1 MPDPAWPSSPPEVNY
16 LRLAGPG
23 VAGVASTV
31 ASGTAWQTLA
41 VSGEVAASISLLNT
55 AATAPDFQGVGG
67 LSSSAAVTGLNTALH
82 LLAGWAQEKPPL
94 AASAATAYQT
104 AVSAM
109 IPAEISLANRA
120 EQAADVA
127 LNPMVLGAL
136 TPVIVAL
143 DAAYFGE
150 HWPHNAGI
158 GAAYGTTLA
167 GLAAALAVPP
177 PIAPL
182 GASPAA
188 PATAAGAVAQA
199 AGTAAAGEA
208 MKQAGQLSEQAARL
222 PAAGADAVGSAGQAV
237 TSGAQPLQ
245 AFAAAGAGKSST
257 GMFGSHAQ
265 SPYPEQIAPAI
276 LPGLGVPPSAGG
288 GGGAVSP
295 GGAPT
300 ASLPGSGLTR
310 YTKPLSGFESENSG
324 RPVGVRGGPLSAEL
338 RGPGWSGVGV
348 GPMPT
353 AGSVAAGRT
362 TDERRET
369 VETRLAVDIA
379 DAPGQVC
386 HRVK

>member
-41 VSGEVAASISLLNT
+41 ISGEVAASISLLNT

-82 LLAGWAQEKPPL
+82 LLAGWAQEKPPI
-94 AASAATAYQT
+94 AASAAAAYQT

-136 TPVIVAL
+136 TPAIVAL
-143 DAAYFGE
+143 DAVYFGE

-208 MKQAGQLSEQAARL
+208 MKQAGQFTEQAARL
-222 PAAGADAVGSAGQAV
+222 PAAGAEA
-237 TSGAQPLQ
+237 AQPLQ
-245 AFAAAGAGKSST
+245 AFSPAAGAARSSS
-257 GMFGSHAQ
+257 GMFASPAQ

-276 LPGLGVPPSAGG
+276 LPGLGVLPSSG
-288 GGGAVSP
+288 GGGAVSS

-300 ASLPGSGLTR
+300 ASLPPSGLTR

-324 RPVGVRGGPLSAEL
+324 RPVGVRSGPLSAEL

-353 AGSVAAGRT
+353 AGSPTAGRS

-369 VETRLAVDIA
+369 ADARVVVDIA